1 MIYLQFKISQ
11 LLKTCVYWW
20 IHHYKCIKNILEITY
35 YIKKIK
41 LWSKQIE
48 PLQKSI
54 TTVINKQTQ
63 LLYLK

>member
-1 MIYLQFKISQ
+1 MVDSPLQM
-11 LLKTCVYWW
+11 
-20 IHHYKCIKNILEITY
+20 HKNILEITY